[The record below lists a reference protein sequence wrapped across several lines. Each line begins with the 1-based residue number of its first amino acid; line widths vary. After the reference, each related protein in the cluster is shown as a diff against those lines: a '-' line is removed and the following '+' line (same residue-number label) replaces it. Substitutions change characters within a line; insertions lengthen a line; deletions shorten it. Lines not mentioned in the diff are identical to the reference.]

1 MGNVIRPWQF
11 RIRPYVK
18 WQIENKRAMIARD
31 EALRAARKARDEAL
45 CASREGQE
53 ELEAWRRHREKQR
66 RPLVLPDQLDGND
79 DY

>member
-31 EALRAARKARDEAL
+31 EALRA
-45 CASREGQE
+45 SREGQE

-66 RPLVLPDQLDGND
+66 RPLILPDQLDGND